1 MFWVVVGARRL
12 VDVIDVNTQQALEL
26 TLQNWVK
33 YFTNPERERIYNVIS
48 LEFSH
53 TKLQEIVESPSV
65 VRSHSLQRLL
75 TSYPENPYYLALYA
89 NILLYFIIKLHFSDK
104 THSKMNKFVKL
115 NKCSILF
122 QGFFWD
128 V

>member
-1 MFWVVVGARRL
+1 MFFGFLGARRM

-33 YFTNPERERIYNVIS
+33 YFTNPDRKLIYNVIS

-65 VRSHSLQRLL
+65 VRFLYSISFVCYHSSLNITINL
-75 TSYPENPYYLALYA
+75 TTVNFISTCTSPG
-89 NILLYFIIKLHFSDK
+89 IIKS
-104 THSKMNKFVKL
+104 
-115 NKCSILF
+115 
-122 QGFFWD
+122 
-128 V
+128 